1 MLPHR
6 CVHGFVCVCVSV
18 RVWEKKVGKGD
29 IENGWIYSASKWVF
43 VPLSIYICL
52 SGCLCVCSCIRILAP
67 GQPECRHDWWLVRCS
82 ESLFNESKMRFGL
95 YDFIRSAQFNVRLMK
110 CGKLFSYSLD
120 HAFYSTM
127 RPLLNRV
134 SALSCHHCDWTDT
147 GWSAVSQLIVVT
159 LGVCAHE
166 WCTCRT
172 FWSCQLCVRSVC
184 TEYHSASR

>member
-1 MLPHR
+1 MAESTVLLNEYLCPW
-6 CVHGFVCVCVSV
+6 VYTYVSV
-18 RVWEKKVGKGD
+18 D
-29 IENGWIYSASKWVF
+29 A
-43 VPLSIYICL
+43 
-52 SGCLCVCSCIRILAP
+52 CVCSCIRILAP
-67 GQPECRHDWWLVRCS
+67 GQPECGHDWWLVRSS